1 MKLILCITLVLI
13 PVLHFEQRLTTLD
26 GELRHHRT
34 RPEDITV
41 PHDVM
46 AVDLGE
52 DPPIFS
58 RPFSIS

>member
-13 PVLHFEQRLTTLD
+13 LVLHFEQRLTILD

-34 RPEDITV
+34 RPENIAM
-41 PHDVM
+41 PHDVV

-52 DPPIFS
+52 DPPIF
-58 RPFSIS
+58 